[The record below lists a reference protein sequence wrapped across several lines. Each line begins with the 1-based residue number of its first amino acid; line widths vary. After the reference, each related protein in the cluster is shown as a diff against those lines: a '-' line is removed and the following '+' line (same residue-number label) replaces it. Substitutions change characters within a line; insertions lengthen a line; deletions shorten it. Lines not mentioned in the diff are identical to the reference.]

1 VKTLWN
7 QSIARESLLGR
18 DTRTMNPSIAARSLL
33 GPKAAQILRR
43 FKRRSYRSRPF
54 YKGNPAPAIALA
66 LAGKIPGLKNLL
78 KKHSEEVAAGLAPA
92 IVQSANAGNLTA
104 ARGLIERAAVPMIV
118 KEHAVWAR
126 AAGQLSPKIVAA
138 VRKYA
143 DRIPAAD
150 QTNPTNFA
158 ASLFPAVELRDI
170 EQAEQ
175 EEAAQIK
182 AERRGRAA
190 TAAAAGERR
199 EARLTELGA
208 AGLQALARG
217 GRRPTQRRRRRR
229 SYDY

>member
-1 VKTLWN
+1 VKSLWS

-78 KKHSEEVAAGLAPA
+78 KKHSDEVAAALAPS

-138 VRKYA
+138 VKKYA

-158 ASLFPAVELRDI
+158 GSLLPAVELADI
-170 EQAEQ
+170 QQAEQ

-182 AERRGRAA
+182 AERRGAAA
-190 TAAAAGERR
+190 TAAGVTARR
-199 EARLTELGA
+199 EALIGGVAE
-208 AGLQALARG
+208 AGLAALARR
-217 GRRPTQRRRRRR
+217 GRRPARRRR
-229 SYDY
+229 SYSY